1 MYFYRSST
9 ESHFRNMR
17 GVAGIN
23 TSISWPQSASVV
35 VSEPH
40 CTADV
45 CSVNCL
51 ALMAGKAPYTR
62 EWPRMKCY
70 STLKNDY
77 ITFYIRHVTCK
88 RENKTFPL

>member
-23 TSISWPQSASVV
+23 TSISWPQSASVA

-40 CTADV
+40 RTADV

-51 ALMAGKAPYTR
+51 SINGR
-62 EWPRMKCY
+62 ESPLY
-70 STLKNDY
+70 SRVATYEVL
-77 ITFYIRHVTCK
+77 
-88 RENKTFPL
+88 